1 MRSLV
6 ASGVVRIP
14 DPSLVVLVGAAGSG
28 KTTFAARWFAPEEVL
43 SSDALREVV
52 SGDAADQRATRS
64 AFGILHRAL
73 TRRLAA
79 GRLTVIDATNVQAY
93 ARRALLRRSALAG
106 VPAVALVFD

>member
-52 SGDAADQRATRS
+52 SGDAADQRATRP

-79 GRLTVIDATNVQAY
+79 GRPPGLDSPHRPAY
-93 ARRALLRRSALAG
+93 APRAPLRRSALG
-106 VPAVALVFD
+106 